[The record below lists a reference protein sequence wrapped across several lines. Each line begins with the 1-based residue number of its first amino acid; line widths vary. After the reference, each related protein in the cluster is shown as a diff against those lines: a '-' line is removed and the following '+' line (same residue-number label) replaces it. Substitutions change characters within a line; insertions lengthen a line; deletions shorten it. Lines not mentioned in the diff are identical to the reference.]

1 MNSHAVAAKGG
12 FMASSNPARQAYL
25 ILHAGFA
32 ALPIIAG
39 LDKFMHLLTNWE
51 QYLAPGIA
59 NLLPFSAHTFMLLV
73 GVIEIVAGVGVWLKP
88 RIFSYV
94 VAGWLGGIIVNL
106 LLTGQYFDVA
116 LRDFGLLLGALA
128 LARFAQGADSLESLD

>member
-1 MNSHAVAAKGG
+1 MNSQAVAAKGG
-12 FMASSNPARQAYL
+12 IIEASSPVRQGYQ
-25 ILHAGFA
+25 ILHAGFT

-128 LARFAQGADSLESLD
+128 LARFAQGADSLESLH